1 MNKPPVN
8 PVKVEKDIPEFLKES
23 NNNTSKIAN
32 SNPSTNSMKIPKPQ
46 SKNTKTKN
54 DFDNL
59 EELEIWKCGYYMNE
73 DIYYVEIYI
82 LCKYYLY
89 LYNYK

>member
-59 EELEIWKCGYYMNE
+59 EELEI
-73 DIYYVEIYI
+73 
-82 LCKYYLY
+82 
-89 LYNYK
+89 